1 MKNNKFKTIQS
12 KDELSNS
19 YKSYYPIFTKLLH
32 GIELT
37 VKSKLQTH
45 SEPTIKTRIKSF
57 DSYYRK
63 IIRVQ
68 PESLYQKK
76 FPVLTDLIAMRI
88 ICPFLDDLS
97 VVEQN
102 LKDSFSIIEVERKG
116 AERSYSE
123 FGYES
128 IHILIEIPQ
137 KIKETVPLRRFPEGL
152 ICEIQIRTILQ
163 DAWAEVEHELI
174 YKSAFSPF
182 DLPLRRKLASMNASL
197 SLTDILFQE
206 VRDYQRKL
214 NNELAKR
221 REDFYRQ
228 ADVLT
233 SNKINAKTEVTGAY
247 DGYKNIASSS
257 PYVKG
262 TIDDLILEAI
272 HAQNNGDNENAISIY
287 TRIIS
292 SNPIPSKQVLSVMH
306 KHRGMAYF
314 AMNDYAN
321 SIDDFKKSIDFNT
334 ENFHSLYYMGIVLS
348 VMNKESEALKCFDRS
363 LEINPYQAHVNYRRA
378 MSLYRLGKNEEAIQG
393 IDEAA
398 RLGLD
403 DDDTR
408 KLRILAETCLGI
420 NN

>member
-1 MKNNKFKTIQS
+1 MV
-12 KDELSNS
+12 D
-19 YKSYYPIFTKLLH
+19 
-32 GIELT
+32 
-37 VKSKLQTH
+37 
-45 SEPTIKTRIKSF
+45 TIKTRIKSF

-63 IIRVQ
+63 IIRLQ
-68 PESLYQKK
+68 PESLNKTE

-88 ICPFLDDLS
+88 ICPFLDDLT

-102 LKDSFSIIEVERKG
+102 LKNSFTILEVERKG
-116 AERSYSE
+116 AERSFSE

-137 KIKETVPLRRFPEGL
+137 KIKESVPENRFPDGL
-152 ICEIQIRTILQ
+152 ICEIQVRTILQ
-163 DAWAEVEHELI
+163 DAWAEVEHELV

-214 NNELAKR
+214 NTELAKR
-221 REDFYRQ
+221 RQDFYRQ
-228 ADVLT
+228 ADVLGT
-233 SNKINAKTEVTGAY
+233 EKINAKTEITG
-247 DGYKNIASSS
+247 DVSNYKNIASSS

-272 HAQNNGDNENAISIY
+272 HSQNTGNNENAISIY
-287 TRIIS
+287 TRIIES
-292 SNPIPSKQVLSVMH
+292 DPTPTVQVLAVIH
-306 KHRGMAYF
+306 KHRGMSYF
-314 AMNDYAN
+314 AMNNYNDA
-321 SIDDFKKSIDFNT
+321 IDDFNKSIDYNKK
-334 ENFHSLYYMGIVLS
+334 NFHAMYYTGIVLS
-348 VMNKESEALKCFDRS
+348 VMNKEKEALKWFDRS

-378 MSLYRLGKNEEAIQG
+378 MSLYRLGKYKEAIQG

-408 KLRILAETCLGI
+408 KLRIITENCLGI
-420 NN
+420 NS